1 VGPPLVSALSHFY
14 NPLSAISLS
23 GPLQPST
30 IPPWPSLPDAA
41 WCCVAGRCVTK
52 SIALNPPNE
61 KSMITVAFQ
70 GKVPPPSSTEPPL
83 TFSWVTSHP
92 PPRAR
97 GVHPP
102 RVPIFLMVLSMPY
115 VSSVPIPLYKCPPP
129 TDSQSRLPHHLFP
142 ISPFSAHIYCIA
154 HTPTGLCPNGR
165 RFFPPPEEYRPFWC
179 PVFYYCC
186 HYRSCCGFCFPVSGF
201 QTLTIRQR
209 PPLSSLSA
217 ASPPV

>member
-1 VGPPLVSALSHFY
+1 LWCDPLSGVVLPGVGPPLVSALSHFY

-23 GPLQPST
+23 DTVQLFLLSMST

-83 TFSWVTSHP
+83 TFSWV
-92 PPRAR
+92 
-97 GVHPP
+97 
-102 RVPIFLMVLSMPY
+102 I
-115 VSSVPIPLYKCPPP
+115 
-129 TDSQSRLPHHLFP
+129 SR
-142 ISPFSAHIYCIA
+142 FSAHIYCIA
-154 HTPTGLCPNGR
+154 HTPTGPCPNGR

-201 QTLTIRQR
+201 QTLTM
-209 PPLSSLSA
+209 PTPAPFLSFRRITPSIAPDAPDFLLLIGILLY
-217 ASPPV
+217 VLV